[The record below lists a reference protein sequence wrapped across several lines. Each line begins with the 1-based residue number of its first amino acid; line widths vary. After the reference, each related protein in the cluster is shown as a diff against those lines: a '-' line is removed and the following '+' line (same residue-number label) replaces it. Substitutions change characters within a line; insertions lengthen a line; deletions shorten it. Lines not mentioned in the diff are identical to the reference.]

1 MSSPNL
7 APTRIERPKLLADL
21 AADQIRNAIID
32 GRFAFGQQVSEV
44 SLAASLGTSKTPVR
58 EALLR
63 LALEGL
69 VEIHPQRGS
78 FIVNLSA
85 REVAELTRFRALI
98 ESAAIGEAI
107 ALDREAMVDRLQV
120 NVASLHAA
128 QAVRDVARVRALDT
142 EFHEAIVECSGNAY
156 LARSYALIAFK
167 VRALR
172 ARLPEQTKPVD
183 DCHASHGLILQAVV
197 EGDVATA
204 QRLLAEHIRST
215 EQSYL
220 GALRVVSA
228 AA

>member
-1 MSSPNL
+1 MSSPSP

-32 GRFAFGQQVSEV
+32 GRLAFGQQVSEV

-69 VEIHPQRGS
+69 VEIHPQRGT
-78 FIVNLSA
+78 FVVNLSP
-85 REVAELTRFRALI
+85 REVAQLTRFRELI
-98 ESAAIGEAI
+98 ESAAIGEAM
-107 ALDREAMVDRLQV
+107 ALDREALASRLQA
-120 NVASLHAA
+120 NLQALHAA
-128 QAVRDVARVRALDT
+128 QAEREVARVRALDT
-142 EFHEAIVECSGNAY
+142 DFHEAIVECSGNAY

-172 ARLPEQTKPVD
+172 ARLPEQTRPVD
-183 DCHASHGLILQAVV
+183 DCHASHDLILQAVTQ
-197 EGDVATA
+197 GDVPTA
-204 QRLLAEHIRST
+204 QRRLAEHIRST

-220 GALRVVSA
+220 GALRVAPA